1 MHAASVYLLTQNNAI
16 MEDRGSAGMI
26 KSRTEILMHFTRLL
40 SVWITKL
47 LVPSYP
53 AYCMYNIPDELSRA
67 RLDFGFLVI

>member
-1 MHAASVYLLTQNNAI
+1 

-53 AYCMYNIPDELSRA
+53 AYYELSRA